1 MENISTTCN
10 VRVKRCSTVA
20 NISHE
25 SSDEEQKQDNSH
37 NRASKKRTSSQGSA
51 KKPDSLCT
59 SKRSSGS
66 DDQSSNTNTSNLVQV
81 CSSSEVQSHNNGAVK
96 APNSPADDTSCIS
109 GLNAINTMAEDC
121 GNDFERKHNVS
132 GSSASINSFPPL
144 EGAFD
149 DPQNSLDKTST
160 NSEESVINHV
170 ERPMKASEPYAVE
183 PSKSPPFREPL
194 PKVYDH
200 MLQ

>member
-1 MENISTTCN
+1 M
-10 VRVKRCSTVA
+10 RVKRCSTVA

-25 SSDEEQKQDNSH
+25 SSDEEQKQNTSH
-37 NRASKKRTSSQGSA
+37 NRTSKKRTSSQGSA
-51 KKPDSLCT
+51 KNPDSLCT
-59 SKRSSGS
+59 TKRSSGS
-66 DDQSSNTNTSNLVQV
+66 GDQSSNTNTSNLLQV
-81 CSSSEVQSHNNGAVK
+81 CSSSEVQSHNNGAAK

-109 GLNAINTMAEDC
+109 KLNATNTMAEDC
-121 GNDFERKHNVS
+121 GNDFERKNNGS

-144 EGAFD
+144 ERALD

-170 ERPMKASEPYAVE
+170 EKPMKASEPSVTE
-183 PSKSPPFREPL
+183 PSVTESSKSPTFREPS

-200 MLQ
+200 LLQ